1 MINLEN
7 EKRLKQIDWSIIG
20 IIIIIS
26 LLIHSIYLLIN
37 EKKRILDIDSISD
50 EEFVIQALI
59 NRSIASAIVL
69 MFFLFNLSNYLD
81 TINNPESSEDEINS
95 RLLNLI
101 TSSLALIATLVEVFS
116 VVRNYILLKENNNN

>member
-1 MINLEN
+1 VIKLEN
-7 EKRLKQIDWSIIG
+7 EKRLNQIDWSIIG
-20 IIIIIS
+20 IIIIIF

-69 MFFLFNLSNYLD
+69 MFFIFNLSNYLD

>member
-1 MINLEN
+1 MEN

-20 IIIIIS
+20 IIIIIF

-59 NRSIASAIVL
+59 NRSVASAIVL

-81 TINNPESSEDEINS
+81 TVNNPKSTKDEING
-95 RLLNLI
+95 RLLTLI
-101 TSSLALIATLVEVFS
+101 TSTLALLATLVEVFS

>member
-1 MINLEN
+1 MEN

-20 IIIIIS
+20 IIIIIF

-81 TINNPESSEDEINS
+81 TINNTESSEDEINS

-101 TSSLALIATLVEVFS
+101 TSSLALIATLIEVFS

>member
-1 MINLEN
+1 MEN